1 MAILLQKI
9 YRALLFDSRW
19 KLYLLGLKNT
29 LLIAAVSCL
38 IGIVIG
44 LIVSICKTYAKTK
57 NTPLWK
63 FAGKICDLYTTIIR
77 GTPVI
82 IQLLIIYSLTV
93 WTEGYYACMI
103 GFSIN
108 SGAYVS
114 EIFRSGISSVDI
126 GQTEAGRS
134 LGLNQNATMRFIVL
148 PQAIKNILPA
158 LFNEFIALL
167 KETSVAGYI
176 AVQDITKVAYSI
188 QGTTFNS
195 IPLYFCALIYLVLV
209 MSMTKLQKKL
219 ERKLARSDRS

>member
-1 MAILLQKI
+1 MSIFLQKVYRAIL
-9 YRALLFDSRW
+9 YDSRW
-19 KLYLLGLKNT
+19 KMYLLGLKNT

-38 IGIVIG
+38 FGIIIG
-44 LIVSICKTYAKTK
+44 LFISICKTYAETRKT
-57 NTPLWK
+57 PFWRA
-63 FAGKICDLYTTIIR
+63 AGKICDAYTTVIR
-77 GTPVI
+77 GTPVV
-82 IQLLIIYSLTV
+82 IQLLIIYSMTV

-114 EIFRSGISSVDI
+114 EIFRSGIRSIDI
-126 GQTEAGRS
+126 GQAEAGRS
-134 LGLNQNATMRFIVL
+134 LGLNQNATMRLIVL

-195 IPLYFCALIYLVLV
+195 IPLYFCALVYLVLV
-209 MSMTKLQKKL
+209 MSMTRLQKKL
-219 ERKLARSDRS
+219 ERKLSRSDRS

>member
-1 MAILLQKI
+1 MAIFLERVYKAI
-9 YRALLFDSRW
+9 LFDSRW

-38 IGIVIG
+38 FGILIG
-44 LIVSICKTYAKTK
+44 LIISICKTYAEIKKT
-57 NTPLWK
+57 PFWK
-63 FAGKICDLYTTIIR
+63 GAAKICDVYTTVIR

-114 EIFRSGISSVDI
+114 EIFRSGIRSINI

-134 LGLNQNATMRFIVL
+134 LGLSQNATMRLIVL

-176 AVQDITKVAYSI
+176 AVQDITKIAYSI

-195 IPLYFCALIYLVLV
+195 IPLYFCALVYLALV

-219 ERKLARSDRS
+219 ERKLSRSDRS